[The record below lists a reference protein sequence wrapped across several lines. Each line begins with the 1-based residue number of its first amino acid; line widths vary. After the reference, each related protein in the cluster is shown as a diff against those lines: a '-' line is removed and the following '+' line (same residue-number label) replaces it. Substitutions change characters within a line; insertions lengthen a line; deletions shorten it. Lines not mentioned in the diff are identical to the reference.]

1 MLRYYN
7 TVLDLNLHIILF
19 GSYTTLILTSL
30 LLWRF
35 DRKYTN
41 IQYNDFIISTKIAR
55 DMESIINN
63 FVCYVYQYNL

>member
-63 FVCYVYQYNL
+63 FVCNVYQYNL